1 MDDNFYSQS
10 FDYNWT
16 YENIPNQSLPT
27 YRNDRCET
35 SAMNSHARTMAQE
48 RRRMENS
55 EFHRLSSLLPLPR
68 AISEKH
74 LDKATIVRIA
84 STYIRLNHAVSQWK
98 SNRTFGGPLIE
109 SNVVNMLDG
118 FLLCV
123 STSGTILYVSETIST
138 QLGLSQVELCGSVF
152 WDYIHGADLPFARA
166 RLDEFFRNDEQ
177 TEMILNLRFK
187 STLTKRRNRET
198 PYCAAGYKIS
208 LFCQLIRE
216 QSFQVISM
224 EFNNKVGGSFF
235 AFCQPHSARISN
247 GMRVQ
252 NSLVLSLDD
261 ALAIIYADNQNFF
274 WPKIQIGAS
283 FYSYV
288 HPNDLVHC
296 VDLHNQLRILGSH
309 RTPFIRLTIQN
320 HIFETEIVAI
330 RYNNPV
336 KKPFGLNGIQSSRIT
351 LLITIFG

>member
-1 MDDNFYSQS
+1 MDDFYSRS

-27 YRNDRCET
+27 HQNDRCET
-35 SAMNSHARTMAQE
+35 STVNSHARTMAQE

-84 STYIRLNHAVSQWK
+84 STFIRLNHAVNQWK

-118 FLLCV
+118 FLLCI

-166 RLDEFFRNDEQ
+166 RLDEFLRNEKP

-198 PYCAAGYKIS
+198 PYCAAGYKLS
-208 LFCQLIRE
+208 LHCQLIIRKI
-216 QSFQVISM
+216 FQVISM

-252 NSLVLSLDD
+252 SSLVLSLDD
-261 ALAIIYADNQNFF
+261 ALAIIYVDNQNFF
-274 WPKIQIGAS
+274 WPKIQIGTS

-288 HPNDLVHC
+288 HPNDLVYC

-320 HIFETEIVAI
+320 HVFETEIVAI
-330 RYNNPV
+330 RYNNPI
-336 KKPFGLNGIQSSRIT
+336 KKPFGSNGTHSSRIT